1 MSKGRSPRWRTNL
14 WAAATAAA
22 SIIGSPTLAQTRTF
36 PVVSAVEQA
45 HRDTDRLHI
54 LRSELS
60 SEEASVQAA
69 ARRRAERLVA
79 RDEQGVRE
87 AEQAYV
93 QHLANIAALRR
104 EIDAATGIRRVGSRE
119 RGESERK
126 AAASSNATSP
136 APAGD
141 KSPEHAPWW
150 DVYQRRNASRPA
162 NDTIGT
168 EVDKAVHKDPDA
180 PRRGVVTPMPFSV
193 YREGK

>member
-1 MSKGRSPRWRTNL
+1 MSEGRSPRWRTNL
-14 WAAATAAA
+14 WAATAAA
-22 SIIGSPTLAQTRTF
+22 SIIASPTLAQTRTF

-45 HRDTDRLHI
+45 HRDIDRLHI

-69 ARRRAERLVA
+69 TRRRAERLVA

-136 APAGD
+136 APVGD